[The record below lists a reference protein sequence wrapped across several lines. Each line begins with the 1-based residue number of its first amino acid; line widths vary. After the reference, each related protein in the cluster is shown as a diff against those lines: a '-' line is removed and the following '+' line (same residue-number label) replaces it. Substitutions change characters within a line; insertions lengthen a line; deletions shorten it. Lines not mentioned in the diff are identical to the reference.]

1 MLFNKYNCS
10 RLFFTAFL
18 DVGTLGEEKI
28 SSITEESYRA
38 MTSNGDVNLDFHIYK
53 LSFLNFLLGKQ
64 PNGPGQFIFGSVV
77 PKVRFIPSNQNTLL
91 CTLWQQRW
99 PKGPSRQSVSV
110 QISRYSE
117 FPKMNVSFLLF
128 AIHFMSTQSVWLH
141 THSDHIS
148 RDNENAFPIIFQ
160 FSPL

>member
-1 MLFNKYNCS
+1 MCFSINYS

-77 PKVRFIPSNQNTLL
+77 PKVRPTIN
-91 CTLWQQRW
+91 
-99 PKGPSRQSVSV
+99 
-110 QISRYSE
+110 SE
-117 FPKMNVSFLLF
+117 
-128 AIHFMSTQSVWLH
+128 HTQSEVTQTGFKLLKLV
-141 THSDHIS
+141 T
-148 RDNENAFPIIFQ
+148 
-160 FSPL
+160 

>member
-1 MLFNKYNCS
+1 MLSINYS

-18 DVGTLGEEKI
+18 DVGTLVEEKI

-77 PKVRFIPSNQNTLL
+77 PKVRSTLNHQL
-91 CTLWQQRW
+91 LA
-99 PKGPSRQSVSV
+99 
-110 QISRYSE
+110 SE
-117 FPKMNVSFLLF
+117 
-128 AIHFMSTQSVWLH
+128 
-141 THSDHIS
+141 HSHQKVGSDPDWIQT
-148 RDNENAFPIIFQ
+148 A
-160 FSPL
+160 

>member
-1 MLFNKYNCS
+1 MIFKSSKGKANVIQTSISKNKMLNFCLSNVLYNKLFS

-77 PKVRFIPSNQNTLL
+77 PKVRP
-91 CTLWQQRW
+91 
-99 PKGPSRQSVSV
+99 
-110 QISRYSE
+110 
-117 FPKMNVSFLLF
+117 
-128 AIHFMSTQSVWLH
+128 A
-141 THSDHIS
+141 
-148 RDNENAFPIIFQ
+148 
-160 FSPL
+160 

>member
-1 MLFNKYNCS
+1 MCFSINNCS

-77 PKVRFIPSNQNTLL
+77 PKVRFIPSIQNTLL
-91 CTLWQQRW
+91 KLKQCTL
-99 PKGPSRQSVSV
+99 
-110 QISRYSE
+110 
-117 FPKMNVSFLLF
+117 
-128 AIHFMSTQSVWLH
+128 
-141 THSDHIS
+141 
-148 RDNENAFPIIFQ
+148 
-160 FSPL
+160 

>member
-1 MLFNKYNCS
+1 MLYDKLFS

-77 PKVRFIPSNQNTLL
+77 PKVRFHP
-91 CTLWQQRW
+91 
-99 PKGPSRQSVSV
+99 
-110 QISRYSE
+110 Y
-117 FPKMNVSFLLF
+117 NVFRTRSK
-128 AIHFMSTQSVWLH
+128 S
-141 THSDHIS
+141 
-148 RDNENAFPIIFQ
+148 
-160 FSPL
+160 